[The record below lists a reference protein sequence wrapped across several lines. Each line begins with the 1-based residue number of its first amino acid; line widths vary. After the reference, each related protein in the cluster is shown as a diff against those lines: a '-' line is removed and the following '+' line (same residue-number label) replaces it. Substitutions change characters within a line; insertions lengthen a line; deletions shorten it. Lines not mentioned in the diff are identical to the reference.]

1 MQIIL
6 YKILIIYN
14 FTTNLKKDMKI
25 TLLGTGTSQGVPVI
39 ACNCEVCLSPN
50 PKDNRLRSSVMIE
63 VDDINFVID
72 TGPDFRQQMLREKV
86 EKVDAVLFTHSH
98 KDHVAGMDDVRG
110 FNYRWK
116 KDMQIYCTYAVE
128 KALQMEFPYVFTTF
142 KYPGIPEIKVNIIK
156 NEPFKIHTT
165 TILPIEVEH
174 YMMPVFGFRIKNF
187 VYLTDVSEISE
198 KEKEK
203 MKGADLIILDALRKK
218 PHISHFNLEQAL
230 ALLEELKPKQALL
243 THISHYMGLND
254 EVNKELPDH
263 INLAYDG
270 QVINLN
276 E

>member
-1 MQIIL
+1 
-6 YKILIIYN
+6 
-14 FTTNLKKDMKI
+14 MKI

-39 ACNCEVCLSPN
+39 ACNCDVCLSSN
-50 PKDNRLRSSVMIE
+50 TKDNRLRSSVMIE
-63 VDDINFVID
+63 VDDINLVID

-98 KDHVAGMDDVRG
+98 KDHVAGMDDVRA
-110 FNYRWK
+110 FNHRWK
-116 KDMQIYCTYAVE
+116 VDMPLYCNQVTSD
-128 KALQMEFPYVFTTF
+128 ALKLEFPYIFSGF
-142 KYPGIPEIKVNIIK
+142 NYPGIPKVAVNIIENK
-156 NEPFKIHTT
+156 SFCISKT
-165 TILPIEVEH
+165 TIQPIEVLH
-174 YMMPVFGFRIKNF
+174 YKLVVFGFRIKNF

-230 ALLEELKPKQALL
+230 ALLEELNPKQALL

-254 EVNKELPDH
+254 EVNKELPAH